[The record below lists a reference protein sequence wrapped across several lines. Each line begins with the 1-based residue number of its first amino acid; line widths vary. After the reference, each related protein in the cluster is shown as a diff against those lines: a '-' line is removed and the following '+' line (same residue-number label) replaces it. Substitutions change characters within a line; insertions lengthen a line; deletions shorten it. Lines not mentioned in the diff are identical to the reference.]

1 MKLSRKHARPV
12 SARENAVANV
22 RVRRRRVRL
31 RARAGEEQAPTDEC
45 VCSFGATRVGAMI
58 ERVRLHVTT
67 DRFLA
72 WRRGDK
78 MWEAACDYAALSL
91 ARLESRL
98 RPTVLAEWIC
108 ATAGAGRSATGGAA
122 RSRGAAGGRR

>member
-1 MKLSRKHARPV
+1 MTQVRKNARP
-12 SARENAVANV
+12 
-22 RVRRRRVRL
+22 RRVRGSVVGGRG
-31 RARAGEEQAPTDEC
+31 RARVNAGVARERTSTPADTC
-45 VCSFGATRVGAMI
+45 VCSFGATRVGPMI

-72 WRRGDK
+72 GRRGDK
-78 MWEAACDYAALSL
+78 MWEAACDYAALAL

-108 ATAGAGRSATGGAA
+108 ATAGAGRRSMSGGAVLRATGG
-122 RSRGAAGGRR
+122 RR